1 MNHLT
6 ADESMCDHLRG
17 VLEPVEIRDA
27 QGKLLGHYTPF
38 VSPEERALYEKV
50 RNSLNLDEL
59 KALRE
64 TARGPGKPLAE
75 IIRRLEA
82 GEQTG

>member
-6 ADESMCDHLRG
+6 ADEAMCDHLRG
-17 VLEPVEIRDA
+17 ILDPVEIRDVT
-27 QGKLLGHYTPF
+27 GKLLGHYTPC

-50 RNSLNLDEL
+50 AASLDLAEI
-59 KALRE
+59 KRRSE
-64 TARGPGKPLAE
+64 MEHGKGKPLAE

-82 GEQTG
+82 GEYNG